1 MIRESIT
8 RADCLRILKER
19 PETLKEL
26 KNSKVVVIGGTGF
39 TGAWISEMIAA
50 LNDDFGY
57 KIGLT
62 LISRNPENLAA
73 TAPHLAR
80 RADIKM
86 LKADVR
92 QLGNFPMDANWI
104 IHAAANPD
112 IRLHASKPLETA
124 SVIAD
129 GTYSVIRIAERL
141 SELKKILYLSSGLV
155 YGNNL
160 VSDSGQNE
168 TDLGAP
174 PLDAS
179 HVYANSKRFAETLCA
194 AARIQSR
201 IPVLVARPFSFI
213 GPYQPLETP
222 WAQTTF
228 LSDALS
234 GHAIRVLGDGQII
247 RSYLYGSDSAF
258 WLLKIM
264 THGQPGDTV
273 NVGSPAGIKIE
284 DLAREIARNFT
295 HAPDILLNTAP
306 RTVRKSLPL
315 LPDTSHA
322 EKEYGLTQ
330 FTPLEAAIQSTIAW
344 HRNSGTI

>member
-1 MIRESIT
+1 MIRQNIT
-8 RADCLRILKER
+8 RADCLKILNLHAPALKEMR
-19 PETLKEL
+19 
-26 KNSKVVVIGGTGF
+26 NSKIVVVGGTGF
-39 TGAWISEMIAA
+39 AGAWISEMIAA
-50 LNDDFGY
+50 LNDDFDYGISL
-57 KIGLT
+57 K
-62 LISRNPENLAA
+62 LISRTPENLSII
-73 TAPHLAR
+73 APHLTR
-80 RADIKM
+80 RADITT

-141 SELKKILYLSSGLV
+141 SELKKVLYLSSGLV
-155 YGNNL
+155 YGND
-160 VSDSGQNE
+160 VSSEAGQSE
-168 TDLGAP
+168 ADLGAP

-179 HVYANSKRFAETLCA
+179 NIYANSKRFAETLCA
-194 AARIQSR
+194 AARVQSR

-213 GPYQPLETP
+213 GPYQPLDTP

-247 RSYLYGSDSAF
+247 RSYLYGSDAAF

-264 THGQPGDTV
+264 VHGQPGDTV
-273 NVGSPAGIKIE
+273 NVGSPTGIKIE
-284 DLAREIARNFT
+284 DLAREIAANFT
-295 HAPDILLNTAP
+295 PAPDILLNAAP
-306 RTVRKSLPL
+306 RTVRRSFPL

-330 FTPLEAAIQSTIAW
+330 STSLQMALKSTIAW
-344 HRNSGTI
+344 HRNSTIN